1 MNSVV
6 RVSEAASMALHSLV
20 LMAQQPD
27 RSISVREI
35 VEKLPV
41 SSAHLAKVLQRL
53 ARQGVLDSLR
63 GPHGGFRLAR
73 APEEMTLLE
82 IYEAVDGPLRPGGC
96 MFDHPAC
103 PAGDCLFGGVLASA
117 TLQVRERL
125 GQTRLSDLPSLKV
138 NGGADA
144 TDHHPD

>member
-53 ARQGVLDSLR
+53 ARQGVLESLR

-96 MFDHPAC
+96 MFDHPVC

-117 TLQVRERL
+117 TRQVRERL
-125 GQTRLSDLPSLKV
+125 GMTRLSDLPSLKK